1 MQKNQ
6 YLSNK
11 MLRNKEEN
19 LRQGKKKIKE
29 IIQNYF
35 PKAEPKQMVGKAQ

>member
-19 LRQGKKKIKE
+19 LRQGKKIKE